1 MTPIEPKTDWGWSRR
16 QLFRNYLGSPGRRN
30 NKNTRNNENTR
41 SLCFKNPNIE
51 PQPTNS
57 RHITCLREGKSP
69 SVALM
74 CRTAKTHCLINVNKS
89 QTRVS
94 YFFDSHKMH
103 LLSLFFY
110 RPKSQ
115 IFLLFHVPKQLK
127 SLPFHI
133 PETWKRYPFLR
144 SLPVQ
149 AIMGSNPWIL
159 SNFCKDLF
167 GETNAILQTYLVTRW
182 SSNSRKFPSVSGK

>member
-16 QLFRNYLGSPGRRN
+16 QLFRNYRGSPGRRN

-74 CRTAKTHCLINVNKS
+74 CRTAKTHCLINNK
-89 QTRVS
+89 
-94 YFFDSHKMH
+94 
-103 LLSLFFY
+103 
-110 RPKSQ
+110 
-115 IFLLFHVPKQLK
+115 
-127 SLPFHI
+127 
-133 PETWKRYPFLR
+133 
-144 SLPVQ
+144 
-149 AIMGSNPWIL
+149 
-159 SNFCKDLF
+159 
-167 GETNAILQTYLVTRW
+167 
-182 SSNSRKFPSVSGK
+182 

>member
-1 MTPIEPKTDWGWSRR
+1 MQINFARHQHDTDRTQNRLRLNSRR
-16 QLFRNYLGSPGRRN
+16 QLFGNYCGSPGRRN

-41 SLCFKNPNIE
+41 SLSFKNPNIE

-69 SVALM
+69 SVALT

-103 LLSLFFY
+103 LLSLFG
-110 RPKSQ
+110 
-115 IFLLFHVPKQLK
+115 LLPTKM
-127 SLPFHI
+127 P
-133 PETWKRYPFLR
+133 
-144 SLPVQ
+144 
-149 AIMGSNPWIL
+149 
-159 SNFCKDLF
+159 D
-167 GETNAILQTYLVTRW
+167 
-182 SSNSRKFPSVSGK
+182 FPALLCT